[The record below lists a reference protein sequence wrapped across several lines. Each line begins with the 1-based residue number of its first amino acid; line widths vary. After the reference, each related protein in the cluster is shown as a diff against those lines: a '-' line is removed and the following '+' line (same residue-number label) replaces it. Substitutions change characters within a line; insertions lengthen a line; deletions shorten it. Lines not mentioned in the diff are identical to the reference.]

1 MEQAYLVMVTPGDNH
16 NKYYRMTQ
24 NGSTFTAEYGR
35 VGSSP
40 QRKVYPMTRWPSI
53 YTQKIQKGYVDQTS
67 LHSGRVVTTAVA
79 DYKEIEDAAVQRLV
93 DILLSAAKQ
102 TIKRNYRT
110 TVDEV
115 TPAMIMEASR
125 LIHSLDV
132 SMDIDTFN
140 RVLLELFAVIP
151 RRMTK
156 VDYYLAKSSEPA
168 EYAKILE
175 REQEILDA
183 MSGQVYTTGKML
195 SAQTQNVPKQ
205 TILES
210 VGLSIRPCTDKE
222 NEEIISHMRSEA
234 ARHFARAFRVYN
246 KEASERLEKYRE
258 DNDIRK
264 AHYYYHGS
272 RTCNYWNI
280 LAMGLDINPNALT
293 AGKMFGNGTYFAN
306 KAKKSMRYTDLPG
319 QNNVHVTSGETA
331 YLSVFKVVYKN
342 AMDIYRWQNEYMR
355 LNYHALSVKGYDA
368 VFAHG
373 GADLVNDEI
382 VIYQNCQSAPHY
394 IIELK

>member
-16 NKYYRMTQ
+16 NKYYKMTQ

-35 VGSSP
+35 VGASP

-53 YTQKIQKGYVDQTS
+53 YTQKIQKGYVDQTG
-67 LHSGRVVTTAVA
+67 LRSGRVVTVA
-79 DYKEIEDAAVQRLV
+79 DYKEIEDAEVRRLV
-93 DILLSAAKQ
+93 DILLYAAKQ

-115 TPAMIMEASR
+115 TPAMIKEASR
-125 LIHSLDV
+125 LIHSLDA
-132 SMDIDTFN
+132 SMDADSFN

-151 RRMTK
+151 RRMSR
-156 VDYYLAKSSEPA
+156 VDDFLARSSDPA
-168 EYAKILE
+168 VYAKILE
-175 REQEILDA
+175 REQGILDA
-183 MSGQVYTTGKML
+183 MSGQVYTSGKAAL
-195 SAQTQNVPKQ
+195 AAEAQGEPKQ
-205 TILES
+205 TILDS

-222 NEEIISHMRSEA
+222 NAEIVSHMRAEA
-234 ARHFARAFRVYN
+234 ARHFARAFRIYN
-246 KEASERLEKYRE
+246 KEASDRLKQYRE
-258 DNDIRK
+258 ENSIQK
-264 AHYYYHGS
+264 AHYFYHGS

-319 QNNVHVTSGETA
+319 QNNVHATSGDSA

-342 AMDIYRWQNEYMR
+342 AMDIYHWQNEYTR
-355 LNYHALSVKGYDA
+355 LNYRTLNAKGYDA

-373 GADLVNDEI
+373 GVDLLNDEI
-382 VIYQNCQSAPHY
+382 IVYQNCQSAPHY

>member
-16 NKYYRMTQ
+16 NKFYKMTQ

-35 VGSSP
+35 VGASP

-53 YTQKIQKGYVDQTS
+53 YTQKIQKGYVDQTG
-67 LHSGRVVTTAVA
+67 LRSGRVVTVA
-79 DYKEIEDAAVQRLV
+79 DYREIEDAEVRRLV

-102 TIKRNYRT
+102 TIKQNYRS

-115 TPAMIMEASR
+115 TPAMIKEASR
-125 LIHSLDV
+125 LIHSLDAG
-132 SMDIDTFN
+132 MDANSFN
-140 RVLLELFAVIP
+140 RVLLELFSVIP
-151 RRMTK
+151 RRMGK
-156 VDYYLAKSSEPA
+156 VDDFLAKSSDPTV
-168 EYAKILE
+168 YAKILE
-175 REQEILDA
+175 REQRILDA
-183 MSGQVYTTGKML
+183 MSGQVYTNSKIL
-195 SAQTQNVPKQ
+195 SAQTQDLPKH

-210 VGLSIRPCTDKE
+210 VGLSIRPCTSKE
-222 NEEIISHMRSEA
+222 NEEIISHMQSEA
-234 ARHFARAFRVYN
+234 ARHFVRAFRVYN
-246 KEASERLEKYRE
+246 KEVYERLEKYRTV
-258 DNDIRK
+258 NNIQK
-264 AHYYYHGS
+264 VHYYYHGS
-272 RTCNYWNI
+272 RTCNFWNI

-319 QNNVHVTSGETA
+319 QNNVHATSSETA

-342 AMDIYRWQNEYMR
+342 AMDIYRWQNEHMK
-355 LNYHALSVKGYDA
+355 LNYQVLNSKGYDA

-373 GADLVNDEI
+373 GCDLVNDEVI
-382 VIYQNCQSAPHY
+382 VYQNCQSAPHY

>member
-16 NKYYRMTQ
+16 NKYYKMTQ

-35 VGSSP
+35 VGASP

-53 YTQKIQKGYVDQTS
+53 YTQKIQKGYVDQTG
-67 LHSGRVVTTAVA
+67 LRSGRVVTVA
-79 DYKEIEDAAVQRLV
+79 DYKEIEDAEVRRLV
-93 DILLSAAKQ
+93 DILLYAAKQ

-115 TPAMIMEASR
+115 TPAMIKEASR
-125 LIHSLDV
+125 LIHSLDA
-132 SMDIDTFN
+132 SMDADSFN

-151 RRMTK
+151 RRMSR
-156 VDYYLAKSSEPA
+156 VDDFLARSSDPA
-168 EYAKILE
+168 VYAKILE
-175 REQEILDA
+175 REQGILDA
-183 MSGQVYTTGKML
+183 MSGQVYTSGKAAL
-195 SAQTQNVPKQ
+195 AAEAQGEPKQ
-205 TILES
+205 TILDS

-222 NEEIISHMRSEA
+222 NAEIVSHMRAEA
-234 ARHFARAFRVYN
+234 ARHFARAFRIYN
-246 KEASERLEKYRE
+246 KEASDRLEQYRE
-258 DNDIRK
+258 ENSIQK
-264 AHYYYHGS
+264 AHYFYHGS

-319 QNNVHVTSGETA
+319 QNNVHATSGDSA

-342 AMDIYRWQNEYMR
+342 AMDIYHWQNEYTR
-355 LNYHALSVKGYDA
+355 LNYRALNVKGYDA

-373 GADLVNDEI
+373 GVDLVNDEI
-382 VIYQNCQSAPHY
+382 IVYQNCQSAPHY

>member
-16 NKYYRMTQ
+16 NKYYKMTQ

-35 VGSSP
+35 VGAAP

-67 LHSGRVVTTAVA
+67 LRSGKVMTATA
-79 DYKEIEDAAVQRLV
+79 DYKEIDDAGVRRLV

-110 TVDEV
+110 AVDEV
-115 TPAMIMEASR
+115 TPAMIKEASR
-125 LIHSLDV
+125 LIHSLDAG
-132 SMDIDTFN
+132 MDTDSFN

-151 RRMTK
+151 RRMSK
-156 VDYYLAKSSEPA
+156 VDDFLAKSSDPA
-168 EYAKILE
+168 IYAKILE
-175 REQEILDA
+175 REQGILDA
-183 MSGQVYTTGKML
+183 MSGQVYTSGKAAL
-195 SAQTQNVPKQ
+195 AAQAQDEPKQ
-205 TILES
+205 TILDS

-222 NEEIISHMRSEA
+222 NAEIVSHMRTEA
-234 ARHFARAFRVYN
+234 ARHFVRAFRVYN
-246 KEASERLEKYRE
+246 KEASDRLEQYRE
-258 DNDIRK
+258 ENRIQK
-264 AHYYYHGS
+264 AHYFYHGS

-280 LAMGLDINPNALT
+280 LAMGLDVNPNALT

-319 QNNVHVTSGETA
+319 QNNVHATSGENA

-342 AMDIYRWQNEYMR
+342 AMDIYHWQNEYTR
-355 LNYHALSVKGYDA
+355 LNYHVLNAKGYDA

-373 GADLVNDEI
+373 GVDLVNDEI
-382 VIYQNCQSAPHY
+382 IVYQNCQSAPHY